1 MFTPVAVLVLIFVA
15 TFAGGAIASARWLPP
30 LALGRVGGL
39 AFFAVCGL
47 LGMSLALIG
56 VHVYE
61 IVRQV
66 DQFAP
71 GLGVKKQ
78 DLVASDLE
86 TTLRDT
92 GPVLGLAIAVYLLG
106 PGEDEPGGVEPKA
119 AD

>member
-1 MFTPVAVLVLIFVA
+1 MAVPVLIFVA
-15 TFAGGAIASARWLPP
+15 TFAGGAMASARWLPP

-61 IVRQV
+61 IVRQL

-78 DLVASDLE
+78 DVLATALE

-92 GPVLGLAIAVYLLG
+92 GPVIGLAMVVYLLA
-106 PGEDEPGGVEPKA
+106 PGEDESGSVES
-119 AD
+119 DTVD